1 MALNQFNNIG
11 VTSII
16 FLYGDDLSYS
26 PSVKATF
33 PVQHQPI
40 GQEEMITLITFFL
53 LHVGF
58 HFAFDIKQQFD
69 IDFYSILSASGSEA

>member
-11 VTSII
+11 ITSII

-26 PSVKATF
+26 PNVKVTF

-40 GQEEMITLITFFL
+40 GQEETMTLITFFL
-53 LHVGF
+53 LHDGF
-58 HFAFDIKQQFD
+58 HFTFDIKQQFD
-69 IDFYSILSASGSEA
+69 IDFYSILSASGSVA